1 MDTTVVAT
9 FRYRHEGE
17 LARQILKDFGIE
29 SILTIDDG
37 GGLLVA
43 RPIRLTVLASDAQH
57 AREILGEHEL
67 GDGDAA

>member
-1 MDTTVVAT
+1 MDTVVVAT

-17 LARQILKDFGIE
+17 LARQILKDFGVE
-29 SILTIDDG
+29 SILTVDDG

-43 RPIRLTVLASDAQH
+43 RPIRLTVLTSDAQH

-67 GDGDAA
+67 SDGDAA